1 MDGSWLVASAL
12 ALFTLL
18 LYLAGIYLVWMPRQC
33 AVLVEVFAASGNFPS
48 LLPRSV
54 RAAVVEMRVLGVCS
68 LTSALLFV
76 HVVLTPRWSHMLFET
91 RASIAN
97 PNWLVFPALLAVLAG
112 DLAMFD
118 VARWIAHTLDFWVD
132 HPLVPRQL
140 IPAFPWAVRLAG
152 MALFLFGAGTFWVWL
167 AALAG

>member
-18 LYLAGIYLVWMPRQC
+18 LYLSGVYLVWMPRQC
-33 AVLVEVFAASGNFPS
+33 AVLVEVFAASGNLPS

-68 LTSALLFV
+68 LSVALFFL
-76 HVVLTPRWSHMLFET
+76 HAVVTPRWNHMLFDT
-91 RASIAN
+91 HASIPD
-97 PNWLVFPALLAVLAG
+97 PNWLIFPALLAVLAG
-112 DLAMFD
+112 DVVMFD
-118 VARWIAHTLDFWVD
+118 VARWIARTLDFWVD
-132 HPLVPRQL
+132 HPLVPRHL
-140 IPAFPWAVRLAG
+140 IPAFPWTARVAG